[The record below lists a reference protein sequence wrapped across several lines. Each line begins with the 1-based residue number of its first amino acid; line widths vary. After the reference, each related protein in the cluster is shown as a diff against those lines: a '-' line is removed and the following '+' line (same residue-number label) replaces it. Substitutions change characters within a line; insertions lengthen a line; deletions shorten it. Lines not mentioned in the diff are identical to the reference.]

1 MSKVW
6 VKTVIN
12 THLRWGEAEGHKP
25 LELDA
30 DGGIIY
36 KRNSEEMR
44 QAVLSGL
51 I

>member
-6 VKTVIN
+6 VKTVIK
-12 THLRWGEAEGHKP
+12 THIRWGEAEGNKP

-30 DGGIIY
+30 DGGILC